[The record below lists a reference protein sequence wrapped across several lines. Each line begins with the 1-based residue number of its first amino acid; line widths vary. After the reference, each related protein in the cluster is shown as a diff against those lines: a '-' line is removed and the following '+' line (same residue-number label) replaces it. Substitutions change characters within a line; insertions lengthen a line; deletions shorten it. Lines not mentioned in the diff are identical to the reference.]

1 MLKFIRT
8 IDYLSETIGKTFGWV
23 VLVLM
28 AGTCYEV
35 FCRYVLDD
43 PTDWAFDMS
52 YMFYGAMFLM
62 GGAYTLAK
70 GGHVR
75 GDFMYR
81 KWQPRTQ
88 AKVDFVLYI
97 LFFFPGKLKI
107 AILSRN
113 KSLYSTNRLY
123 NAGTKRGHHIEIID
137 YLRCYINIG
146 ENQTAIY
153 YNSNKLGN
161 YDSVLP
167 RIGASQTSYGTAI
180 VRQFEMTGNFVV
192 NKSDAIIAS
201 RDKLRSLQ
209 ILTQHGIDMPI
220 TGYASHT
227 IDIQD
232 VIEKVGKTPLIMKL
246 LQGTQGNGMV
256 LAETMKAAE
265 SVMSAFKQV
274 DADILVQEFI
284 KESSGIDIRAIVVGN
299 KVVAAMQRVAPE
311 GEFRSNVHRG
321 AATKHID
328 LTSEE
333 KEIAIKSTK
342 VLGLNV
348 AGVDLMRSKRGP
360 LVLEVNSSPGLQ
372 GIELLTGADV
382 AGEIISYIE
391 SIFNNT

>member
-1 MLKFIRT
+1 MN
-8 IDYLSETIGKTFGWV
+8 
-23 VLVLM
+23 
-28 AGTCYEV
+28 
-35 FCRYVLDD
+35 
-43 PTDWAFDMS
+43 
-52 YMFYGAMFLM
+52 
-62 GGAYTLAK
+62 
-70 GGHVR
+70 
-75 GDFMYR
+75 
-81 KWQPRTQ
+81 
-88 AKVDFVLYI
+88 
-97 LFFFPGKLKI
+97 I

-113 KSLYSTNRLY
+113 KNLYSTNRLF
-123 NAGTKRGHHIEIID
+123 NAGTKRGHRIDVID

-153 YNSNKLGN
+153 YDGKKLGR
-161 YDSVLP
+161 YDAVLP

-180 VRQFEMTGNFVV
+180 VRQFEMIGDFVI
-192 NKSDAIIAS
+192 NKSDAIKSS

-209 ILTQHGIDMPI
+209 VLAKHGIDMPI

-227 IDIQD
+227 MDIHD

-265 SVMSAFKQV
+265 SVMNAFKQV
-274 DADILVQEFI
+274 DADILIQEFI
-284 KESSGIDIRAIVVGN
+284 KESSGVDIRVIVVGK

-321 AATKHID
+321 AATKHIN
-328 LTSEE
+328 LTVEE
-333 KEIAIKSTK
+333 EEIAIKSTK
-342 VLGLNV
+342 ILGLSV

-382 AGEIISYIE
+382 AGEIISFIE
-391 SIFNNT
+391 ISLK

>member
-1 MLKFIRT
+1 M
-8 IDYLSETIGKTFGWV
+8 
-23 VLVLM
+23 
-28 AGTCYEV
+28 
-35 FCRYVLDD
+35 
-43 PTDWAFDMS
+43 
-52 YMFYGAMFLM
+52 
-62 GGAYTLAK
+62 
-70 GGHVR
+70 
-75 GDFMYR
+75 
-81 KWQPRTQ
+81 
-88 AKVDFVLYI
+88 
-97 LFFFPGKLKI
+97 KI

-113 KSLYSTNRLY
+113 KNLYSTNRLF
-123 NAGTKRGHHIEIID
+123 NAGTKRGHRIDVID

-153 YNSNKLGN
+153 YDGKKLGR
-161 YDSVLP
+161 YDAVLP

-180 VRQFEMTGNFVV
+180 VRQFEMIGDFVI
-192 NKSDAIIAS
+192 NKSDAIKSS

-209 ILTQHGIDMPI
+209 VLAKHGIDMPI

-227 IDIQD
+227 MDIHD

-265 SVMSAFKQV
+265 SVMNAFKQV

-284 KESSGIDIRAIVVGN
+284 KESSGVDIRAIVVGK

-321 AATKHID
+321 AATKHIN
-328 LTSEE
+328 LTLEE
-333 KEIAIKSTK
+333 EEIAIKSTK
-342 VLGLNV
+342 ILGLSV

-382 AGEIISYIE
+382 AGEIISFIE
-391 SIFNNT
+391 SSFK

>member
-1 MLKFIRT
+1 MN
-8 IDYLSETIGKTFGWV
+8 
-23 VLVLM
+23 
-28 AGTCYEV
+28 
-35 FCRYVLDD
+35 
-43 PTDWAFDMS
+43 
-52 YMFYGAMFLM
+52 
-62 GGAYTLAK
+62 
-70 GGHVR
+70 
-75 GDFMYR
+75 
-81 KWQPRTQ
+81 
-88 AKVDFVLYI
+88 
-97 LFFFPGKLKI
+97 I

-113 KSLYSTNRLY
+113 KNLYSTNRLF
-123 NAGTKRGHHIEIID
+123 NAGTKRGHRIDVID

-153 YNSNKLGN
+153 YDGKKLGR
-161 YDSVLP
+161 YDAVLP

-180 VRQFEMTGNFVV
+180 VRQFEMIGDFVI
-192 NKSDAIIAS
+192 NKSDAIKSS

-209 ILTQHGIDMPI
+209 VLAKHGIDMPI

-227 IDIQD
+227 MDIHD

-265 SVMSAFKQV
+265 SVMNAFKQV
-274 DADILVQEFI
+274 DADILIQEFI
-284 KESSGIDIRAIVVGN
+284 KESSGVDIRVIVVGK

-321 AATKHID
+321 AATKHIN
-328 LTSEE
+328 LTPEE
-333 KEIAIKSTK
+333 EEIAIKSTK
-342 VLGLNV
+342 ILGLSV

-391 SIFNNT
+391 GSLK

>member
-1 MLKFIRT
+1 M
-8 IDYLSETIGKTFGWV
+8 
-23 VLVLM
+23 
-28 AGTCYEV
+28 
-35 FCRYVLDD
+35 
-43 PTDWAFDMS
+43 
-52 YMFYGAMFLM
+52 
-62 GGAYTLAK
+62 
-70 GGHVR
+70 
-75 GDFMYR
+75 
-81 KWQPRTQ
+81 
-88 AKVDFVLYI
+88 
-97 LFFFPGKLKI
+97 KI

-113 KSLYSTNRLY
+113 KNLYSTNRLF
-123 NAGTKRGHHIEIID
+123 NAGTKRGHRIDVID

-153 YNSNKLGN
+153 YDGKKLGR
-161 YDSVLP
+161 YDAVLP

-180 VRQFEMTGNFVV
+180 VRQFEMIGDFVI
-192 NKSDAIIAS
+192 NKSDAIKSS

-209 ILTQHGIDMPI
+209 VLAKHGIDMPI

-227 IDIQD
+227 MDIHD

-265 SVMSAFKQV
+265 SVMNAFKQV

-284 KESSGIDIRAIVVGN
+284 KESSGVDIRAIVVGK
-299 KVVAAMQRVAPE
+299 KVVAAMQRVAPQ

-321 AATKHID
+321 AATKHIN
-328 LTSEE
+328 LTPEE
-333 KEIAIKSTK
+333 EEIAIKSTK
-342 VLGLNV
+342 VLGLSV

-382 AGEIISYIE
+382 AGEIISFIE
-391 SIFNNT
+391 GSLK

>member
-1 MLKFIRT
+1 MN
-8 IDYLSETIGKTFGWV
+8 
-23 VLVLM
+23 
-28 AGTCYEV
+28 
-35 FCRYVLDD
+35 
-43 PTDWAFDMS
+43 
-52 YMFYGAMFLM
+52 
-62 GGAYTLAK
+62 
-70 GGHVR
+70 
-75 GDFMYR
+75 
-81 KWQPRTQ
+81 
-88 AKVDFVLYI
+88 
-97 LFFFPGKLKI
+97 I

-113 KSLYSTNRLY
+113 KNLYSTNRLF
-123 NAGTKRGHHIEIID
+123 NAGTKRGHHIDVID

-153 YNSNKLGN
+153 YDGKKLGR
-161 YDSVLP
+161 YDAVLP

-180 VRQFEMTGNFVV
+180 VRQFEMIGDFVI
-192 NKSDAIIAS
+192 NKSDAIKSS

-209 ILTQHGIDMPI
+209 VLAKHGIDMPI

-227 IDIQD
+227 MDIHD

-265 SVMSAFKQV
+265 SVMNAFKQV
-274 DADILVQEFI
+274 DADILIQEFI
-284 KESSGIDIRAIVVGN
+284 KESSGVDIRAIVVGK

-321 AATKHID
+321 AATKHIN
-328 LTSEE
+328 LTPEE
-333 KEIAIKSTK
+333 EEIAIKSTK
-342 VLGLNV
+342 VLGLSV

-382 AGEIISYIE
+382 AGEIISFIE
-391 SIFNNT
+391 SSFK

>member
-1 MLKFIRT
+1 MN
-8 IDYLSETIGKTFGWV
+8 
-23 VLVLM
+23 
-28 AGTCYEV
+28 
-35 FCRYVLDD
+35 
-43 PTDWAFDMS
+43 
-52 YMFYGAMFLM
+52 
-62 GGAYTLAK
+62 
-70 GGHVR
+70 
-75 GDFMYR
+75 
-81 KWQPRTQ
+81 
-88 AKVDFVLYI
+88 
-97 LFFFPGKLKI
+97 I

-113 KSLYSTNRLY
+113 KNLYSTNRLF
-123 NAGTKRGHHIEIID
+123 NAGTKRGHRIDVID

-153 YNSNKLGN
+153 YDGKKLGR
-161 YDSVLP
+161 YDAVLP

-180 VRQFEMTGNFVV
+180 VRQFEMIGDFVI
-192 NKSDAIIAS
+192 NKSDAIKSS

-209 ILTQHGIDMPI
+209 VLAKHGIDMPI

-227 IDIQD
+227 MDIHD

-265 SVMSAFKQV
+265 SVMNAFKQV
-274 DADILVQEFI
+274 DADILIQEFI
-284 KESSGIDIRAIVVGN
+284 KESSGVDIRVIVVGK

-321 AATKHID
+321 AATKHIN
-328 LTSEE
+328 LTPEE
-333 KEIAIKSTK
+333 EEIAIKSTK
-342 VLGLNV
+342 VLGLSV

-391 SIFNNT
+391 GSLK

>member
-1 MLKFIRT
+1 MN
-8 IDYLSETIGKTFGWV
+8 
-23 VLVLM
+23 
-28 AGTCYEV
+28 
-35 FCRYVLDD
+35 
-43 PTDWAFDMS
+43 
-52 YMFYGAMFLM
+52 
-62 GGAYTLAK
+62 
-70 GGHVR
+70 
-75 GDFMYR
+75 
-81 KWQPRTQ
+81 
-88 AKVDFVLYI
+88 
-97 LFFFPGKLKI
+97 I

-113 KSLYSTNRLY
+113 KNLYSTNRLF
-123 NAGTKRGHHIEIID
+123 NAGTKRGHRIDVID

-153 YNSNKLGN
+153 YNGQKLGR
-161 YDSVLP
+161 YDAVLP

-180 VRQFEMTGNFVV
+180 VRQFEMIGDFVI
-192 NKSDAIIAS
+192 NKSDAIKSS

-209 ILTQHGIDMPI
+209 VLAKHGIDMPI

-227 IDIQD
+227 MDIHD

-265 SVMSAFKQV
+265 SVMNAFKQV
-274 DADILVQEFI
+274 DADILIQEFI
-284 KESSGIDIRAIVVGN
+284 KESSGVDIRAIVVGK

-321 AATKHID
+321 AATKHIN
-328 LTSEE
+328 LTTEE
-333 KEIAIKSTK
+333 EEIAIKSTK
-342 VLGLNV
+342 VLGLSV

-382 AGEIISYIE
+382 AGEIISFIE
-391 SIFNNT
+391 SSLK